1 MRVEVAYVGEGREA
15 CVALDVPPGTTVAE
29 AVAHSCLVTSLAL
42 PVGSL
47 GYAIHGRRVDATT
60 RLGEHDRVDI
70 TRPLVCD
77 PRLAR
82 RRRAEGK
89 A

>member
-15 CVALDVPPGTTVAE
+15 CVALDVLPGTTVAE
-29 AVAHSCLVTSLAL
+29 AVARSCLVTALAR
-42 PVGSL
+42 PVGAL